1 MAMTTCPE
9 CGKEVSTFA
18 TTCPHCGFPI
28 KTEPTEKTTY
38 QLSVG
43 GACDSALSIILRVVA
58 VIIWIGGLI
67 ASIALANQ
75 TTYHTSSYNY
85 YSYSETKFSFGYFL
99 IYLLAFGFAGWMEWL
114 LANVVEAIYDTRSMI
129 AGLTLLPKVEQFN
142 AANAKSPSGSRPS
155 ASSAA
160 AKKAND
166 EYARK
171 KEEKAARLN
180 AYWESHADEKAQ
192 LEKSQAEIKQKI
204 SSLNKQKTALEKD
217 EQSQILAISQKKD
230 IKELEDKIHTYESTF
245 NYKSKVGGRRKE
257 ELLNA
262 IRSVREAHHKLET
275 KYKEEIK
282 ENTQAQITKINEQI
296 HQLQARIREI
306 DTELTKDR

>member
-43 GACDSALSIILRVVA
+43 GACDSALSIILRIVA
-58 VIIWIGGLI
+58 VIFWIGGLI
-67 ASIALANQ
+67 VSISSANVP
-75 TTYHTSSYNY
+75 TYAGSKYT
-85 YSYSETKFSFGYFL
+85 EFSFGTFL
-99 IYLLAFGFAGWMEWL
+99 IYFLAFVFAGWMEWL

-230 IKELEDKIHTYESTF
+230 IKELEDKIHAYESSF

-275 KYKEEIK
+275 KYKKEIQ